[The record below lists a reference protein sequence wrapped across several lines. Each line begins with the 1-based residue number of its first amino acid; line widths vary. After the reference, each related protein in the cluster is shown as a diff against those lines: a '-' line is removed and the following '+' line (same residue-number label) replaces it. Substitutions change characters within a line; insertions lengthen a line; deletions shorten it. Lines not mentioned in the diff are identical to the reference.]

1 MFITFDKYY
10 NVNQYNNFL
19 ISARNNKID
28 YVQYISIK
36 PPHHRYLKIDKK
48 YVPNFLNYHICDK
61 SYEKWLIST
70 IIPLYSNEYYFLQR
84 KIGQDNN
91 FEQYVTPKELLN
103 ISEENR
109 LIIFKSNS
117 TSFIRNISSQTY
129 DNIFELTKSK
139 EKKYNIYLTTDDSI
153 INEIGNSNILM
164 SFNNIGIYH
173 NETIPKYYELEYLL
187 NYYIFNKDKIE
198 NKTYKLSY
206 WRNGQYFPIKTKK
219 QKSLFK

>member
-48 YVPNFLNYHICDK
+48 YVPNFLNYDICDK
-61 SYEKWLIST
+61 SYKKWLIST

-187 NYYIFNKDKIE
+187 NYYIFNKYKIE